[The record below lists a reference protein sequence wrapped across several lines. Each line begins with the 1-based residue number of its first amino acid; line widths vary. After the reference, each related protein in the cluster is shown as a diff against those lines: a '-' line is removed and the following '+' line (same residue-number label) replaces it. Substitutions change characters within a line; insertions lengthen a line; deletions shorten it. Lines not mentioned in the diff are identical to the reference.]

1 MSHEGVVLLD
11 EPFYAPGDQVRGI
24 AVFTIARGTM
34 PRRIELTCSG
44 RDQSTR
50 GLRDL
55 FYCNVVLY
63 DSSLQPLIPTGVP
76 HMIQFELTLPL
87 GLEES
92 YLIETMTYPTAVGM
106 ITYGVW
112 LAFIDPI
119 DEHTHLASF
128 GELIEVRR
136 PIRTTNH
143 PVSDEQQLDVVRFC
157 CISGGSVQCRLA
169 LDKAHYFPGD
179 TVRFTAELK
188 ASKSSL
194 IRGVQVEFG
203 STIQISDYSVV
214 DNSVKLGQGVQE
226 VDIIETRSVEKL
238 ADSIRMT
245 FRVPKE
251 APSTV
256 VGSTSCRMHY
266 IAVKVNT
273 PSSFYTDF
281 YIVVKVVDPT
291 VPADFAPYEKS
302 LEDRLAAVVTQPVI
316 ELAPQRFHLPQSL
329 TAQVQ
334 PRIPY
339 HHILVPE

>member
-1 MSHEGVVLLD
+1 M
-11 EPFYAPGDQVRGI
+11 
-24 AVFTIARGTM
+24 
-34 PRRIELTCSG
+34 
-44 RDQSTR
+44 
-50 GLRDL
+50 
-55 FYCNVVLY
+55 
-63 DSSLQPLIPTGVP
+63 
-76 HMIQFELTLPL
+76 
-87 GLEES
+87 
-92 YLIETMTYPTAVGM
+92 
-106 ITYGVW
+106 
-112 LAFIDPI
+112 
-119 DEHTHLASF
+119 
-128 GELIEVRR
+128 
-136 PIRTTNH
+136 
-143 PVSDEQQLDVVRFC
+143 
-157 CISGGSVQCRLA
+157 
-169 LDKAHYFPGD
+169 
-179 TVRFTAELK
+179 
-188 ASKSSL
+188 
-194 IRGVQVEFG
+194 
-203 STIQISDYSVV
+203 
-214 DNSVKLGQGVQE
+214 
-226 VDIIETRSVEKL
+226 DIIETRSVEKL

-329 TAQVQ
+329 TAHVQ